1 MSENGNHGN
10 NDGEVIIDVKNLHK
24 NYGPTEVIKG
34 VDLTAVSYTNLTLP
48 TSDLV

>member
-24 NYGPTEVIKG
+24 NMVIQKSSKASI
-34 VDLTAVSYTNLTLP
+34 LRYARAR
-48 TSDLV
+48 